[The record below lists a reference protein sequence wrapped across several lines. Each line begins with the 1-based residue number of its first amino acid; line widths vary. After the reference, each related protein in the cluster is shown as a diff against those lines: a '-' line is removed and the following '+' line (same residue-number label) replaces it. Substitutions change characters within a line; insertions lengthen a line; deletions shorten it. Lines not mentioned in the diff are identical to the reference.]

1 MVLTNN
7 YLMKKLVFGII
18 FILILFPTSQSFSQ
32 EYTDTNPTL
41 TVSTN
46 SNANYIYQ
54 DSEGHTVVI
63 GVIENN
69 DPLSFVTN
77 VKVQAYFY
85 DEFNPDPLEV
95 KEGST
100 ILDVIPPSSSSPF
113 LIRSENPNSD
123 IVDVYTKIL
132 TFDTSKII
140 DNSLKISINDIS
152 ISPVTNSNDSV
163 YTFSFSGFLRNGNS
177 QTSETTVHLA
187 FYDVFDRI
195 IQISKIDIG
204 NMDINELASIKLNE
218 EINSSSIGFLLF
230 SESDKFYSD
239 FMSMELPAPQSRT
252 NSDTTC
258 SSSEVS
264 IGGNCTSY
272 DISGGHVESATVNT
286 DDNSVI
292 INIHADDDG
301 VLTIS
306 PSTSTQKGI
315 FMVLVDGEEAN
326 ETGVNSAVIDGNT
339 VVVNFQEGAEQ
350 IEIIGTFVIPEF
362 GTIAAMILAVAIIS
376 IVAISAKSRLSI
388 VPRY

>member
-1 MVLTNN
+1 
-7 YLMKKLVFGII
+7 MKKLIFGIV
-18 FILILFPTSQSFSQ
+18 FVLILFPVSHSFSQ

-41 TVSTN
+41 TVSINPNTN
-46 SNANYIYQ
+46 YVYQ

-63 GVIENN
+63 GIIENN

-85 DEFNPDPLEV
+85 DEFNPEPLEV
-95 KEGST
+95 NEGST
-100 ILDVIPPSSSSPF
+100 TLDVIPPSSSSPF
-113 LIRSENPNSD
+113 IIRSENPNSD
-123 IVDVYTKIL
+123 IVDVFTKL
-132 TFDTSKII
+132 STFETSKIM
-140 DNSLKISINDIS
+140 DDSLKITINDIS
-152 ISPVTNSNDSV
+152 LVSDTSSNELDYV
-163 YTFSFSGFLRNGNS
+163 FSFSGFLRNGNS
-177 QTSETTVHLA
+177 QTSETSVYVA

-195 IQISKIDIG
+195 IQVSKINVG
-204 NMDINELASIKLNE
+204 NLGIDELTSIKLTE
-218 EINSSSIGFLLF
+218 EINSSSVGFVLF

-239 FMSMELPAPQSRT
+239 TINLELPSPQF
-252 NSDTTC
+252 NPNLPTTC
-258 SSSEVS
+258 NSNEVN

-272 DISGGHVESATVNT
+272 DISGGHITSATVNL

-306 PSTSTQKGI
+306 PSQSTQKGI
-315 FMVLVDGEEAN
+315 FMVLVDGEESDDAEIN
-326 ETGVNSAVIDGNT
+326 GNT
-339 VVVNFQEGAEQ
+339 VIVPFGAETEQ
-350 IEIIGTFVIPEF
+350 IEIIGTFVVPEF

>member
-1 MVLTNN
+1 
-7 YLMKKLVFGII
+7 MKKLIFGII

-46 SNANYIYQ
+46 SNTNYVYQ
-54 DSEGHTVVI
+54 DSEGYTVVI

-85 DEFNPDPLEV
+85 DEFNPDPLEI
-95 KEGST
+95 KECST
-100 ILDVIPPSSSSPF
+100 ILDILPPSSSSPF
-113 LIRSENPNSD
+113 VIRSETPNSD

-132 TFDTSKII
+132 TFETSKTQ
-140 DNSLKISINDIS
+140 DDSLKISISDVS
-152 ISPVTNSNDSV
+152 IEPITNSNDSN
-163 YTFSFSGFLRNGNS
+163 YAFSFSGILRNGNS
-177 QTSETTVHLA
+177 QTSETSVYVA

-195 IQISKIDIG
+195 IQISTIDIG
-204 NMDINELASIKLNE
+204 DMNIDELATIKLNE
-218 EINSSSIGFLLF
+218 EISSSSIGFILF
-230 SESDKFYSD
+230 SESDKFYTD
-239 FMSMELPAPQSRT
+239 FIDVEIPEPQLRT
-252 NSDTTC
+252 NLATTC
-258 SSSEVS
+258 GSSEVN

-272 DISGGHVESATVNT
+272 DISGGHVESATVNL

-292 INIHADDDG
+292 INIHAMDDG

-315 FMVLVDGEEAN
+315 FMVLVDGEESDDAEIN
-326 ETGVNSAVIDGNT
+326 GNT
-339 VVVNFQEGAEQ
+339 VIVPFGAETEQ

>member
-1 MVLTNN
+1 
-7 YLMKKLVFGII
+7 MKKLIFGII

-46 SNANYIYQ
+46 SNTNYVYQ
-54 DSEGHTVVI
+54 DSEGYTVVI

-69 DPLSFVTN
+69 DPLSFVTD

-100 ILDVIPPSSSSPF
+100 TLNVIPPSSSSPF
-113 LIRSENPNSD
+113 VIRSENPNSD

-132 TFDTSKII
+132 TFETSKTL
-140 DNSLKISINDIS
+140 DDSLKISINDVS
-152 ISPVTNSNDSV
+152 IDPVTNSNDSS
-163 YTFSFSGFLRNGNS
+163 YTFSFSGILRNGNS
-177 QTSETTVHLA
+177 QTSETSVYLA

-195 IQISKIDIG
+195 IQVSTIDIG
-204 NMDINELASIKLNE
+204 DMNINELVPIKLNE
-218 EINSSSIGFLLF
+218 EISSSSVGFILF
-230 SESDKFYSD
+230 SESDKFYAD
-239 FMSMELPAPQSRT
+239 YLDVEIPAPQLRT
-252 NSDTTC
+252 NLDTTC

-272 DISGGHVESATVNT
+272 DISGGHVESATVNL

-292 INIHADDDG
+292 INIHAMDDG

-315 FMVLVDGEEAN
+315 FMVLVDGEESDDAEIN
-326 ETGVNSAVIDGNT
+326 GNT
-339 VVVNFQEGAEQ
+339 VIVPFGAETEQ

-388 VPRY
+388 QSRY

>member
-1 MVLTNN
+1 MQ
-7 YLMKKLVFGII
+7 KLIFGFI
-18 FILILFPTSQSFSQ
+18 FILILFPISQSFSQ

-46 SNANYIYQ
+46 SNSNYVYQ

-85 DEFNPDPLEV
+85 DEFNPNPLEV

-100 ILDVIPPSSSSPF
+100 ILNVIPPSSTSPF
-113 LIRSENPNSD
+113 VIRSENPNSE
-123 IVDVYTKIL
+123 IINVYTKIL
-132 TFDTSKII
+132 TFETSKIM
-140 DNSLKISINDIS
+140 DDSLKISIGDVS
-152 ISPVTNSNDSV
+152 IEPITNPNDSS
-163 YTFSFSGFLRNGNS
+163 YTFSFSGILRNGNS
-177 QTSETTVHLA
+177 QTSETSVYLA

-195 IQISKIDIG
+195 IQISTIEIG
-204 NMDINELASIKLNE
+204 DMNINELAPVKLNE
-218 EINSSSIGFLLF
+218 EISSSSIGFVLF
-230 SESDKFYSD
+230 SESDKFYTNFID
-239 FMSMELPAPQSRT
+239 VKIPIPQLRT
-252 NSDTTC
+252 NLDTTC
-258 SSSEVS
+258 GSSEVN

-272 DISGGHVESATVNT
+272 DISGGQVTSATVNL

-292 INIHADDDG
+292 ININAEDDG

-306 PSTSTQKGI
+306 PSESTQKGI
-315 FMVLVDGEEAN
+315 FMVLVDGEESDDAEIN
-326 ETGVNSAVIDGNT
+326 GNT
-339 VVVNFQEGAEQ
+339 VIVPFGAETEQ
-350 IEIIGTFVIPEF
+350 IEIIGTFVVPEF

>member
-1 MVLTNN
+1 
-7 YLMKKLVFGII
+7 MKKFILGII

-46 SNANYIYQ
+46 SNTNYVYQ

-63 GVIENN
+63 GVVENN

-77 VKVQAYFY
+77 VQVKAYFY
-85 DEFNPDPLEV
+85 DEFNPNPLEV

-123 IVDVYTKIL
+123 IVDVHTKIL
-132 TFDTSKII
+132 TFETAPFMQ
-140 DNSLKISINDIS
+140 NSLKISINDVAIE
-152 ISPVTNSNDSV
+152 PMNDMNDST
-163 YTFSFSGFLRNGNS
+163 YTFSFSGVLRNGNF
-177 QTSETTVHLA
+177 QISETLVHFA

-195 IQISKIDIG
+195 VQNYTINIDE
-204 NMDINELASIKLNE
+204 MDIDELTPIKLNE
-218 EINSSSIGFLLF
+218 EIISSSVGFLLF
-230 SESDKFYSD
+230 SESDEFYSD
-239 FMSMELPAPQSRT
+239 TIKVELPEPESRT
-252 NSDTTC
+252 NLATTC
-258 SSSEVS
+258 GSSEVN

-272 DISGGHVESATVNT
+272 DISGGHITSATVNT

-292 INIHADDDG
+292 INIQAMDDG

-306 PSTSTQKGI
+306 PSESTQKGI
-315 FMVLVDGEEAN
+315 FMVLVDGEESNDAEIN
-326 ETGVNSAVIDGNT
+326 GNT
-339 VVVNFQEGAEQ
+339 VIVPFGAETEQ

>member
-1 MVLTNN
+1 MVFTDNH
-7 YLMKKLVFGII
+7 LMKKLVFG
-18 FILILFPTSQSFSQ
+18 FVFVLILFPVSQSFSQ
-32 EYTDTNPTL
+32 EYTDTKPTL

-46 SNANYIYQ
+46 SNTNYFYQ

-100 ILDVIPPSSSSPF
+100 ILDVIPPSSTSPF
-113 LIRSENPNSD
+113 LIRSENPNSA
-123 IVDVYTKIL
+123 IVDVFTKIS
-132 TFDTSKII
+132 TFETSNIM
-140 DNSLKISINDIS
+140 DDSLKITIDDIS
-152 ISPVTNSNDSV
+152 IASGTKSNDSDYV
-163 YTFSFSGFLRNGNS
+163 FSFSGFLRNGNS
-177 QTSETTVHLA
+177 QTSETSVYLA

-195 IQISKIDIG
+195 IQISKINVGALDI
-204 NMDINELASIKLNE
+204 DELTSIKLTE
-218 EINSSSIGFLLF
+218 EINSSSVGFVIF

-239 FMSMELPAPQSRT
+239 TVNLELPPPQF
-252 NSDTTC
+252 NPNLPPTC
-258 SSSEVS
+258 NSSEVN

-272 DISGGHVESATVNT
+272 DISGGQVTSATVNT

-306 PSTSTQKGI
+306 PSESTQRGI
-315 FMVLVDGEEAN
+315 FMVLVDGEESDDAEIN
-326 ETGVNSAVIDGNT
+326 GNT
-339 VVVNFQEGAEQ
+339 VIVPFGAETEQ
-350 IEIIGTFVIPEF
+350 IEIIGTFVVPEF

>member
-1 MVLTNN
+1 MVFTDNH
-7 YLMKKLVFGII
+7 LMKKLVFG
-18 FILILFPTSQSFSQ
+18 FVFVLILFPVSQSFSQ
-32 EYTDTNPTL
+32 EYTDTKPTL

-46 SNANYIYQ
+46 SNTNYFYQ

-100 ILDVIPPSSSSPF
+100 ILDVIPPSSTSPF
-113 LIRSENPNSD
+113 LIRSENPNST
-123 IVDVYTKIL
+123 IVDVFTKIS
-132 TFDTSKII
+132 TFETSNIM
-140 DNSLKISINDIS
+140 DDSLKITIDDIS
-152 ISPVTNSNDSV
+152 IASGTKSNDSDYV
-163 YTFSFSGFLRNGNS
+163 FSFSGFLRNGNS
-177 QTSETTVHLA
+177 QTSETSVYLA

-195 IQISKIDIG
+195 IQISKINVGALDI
-204 NMDINELASIKLNE
+204 DELTSIKLTE
-218 EINSSSIGFLLF
+218 EINSSSVGFVLF

-239 FMSMELPAPQSRT
+239 TVNLELPPPQF
-252 NSDTTC
+252 NPNLPPIC
-258 SSSEVS
+258 NSSEVN

-272 DISGGHVESATVNT
+272 DISGGHITSATVNT

-301 VLTIS
+301 ILTIS
-306 PSTSTQKGI
+306 PSESTQRGI
-315 FMVLVDGEEAN
+315 FMVLVDGEESDDAEIN
-326 ETGVNSAVIDGNT
+326 GNT
-339 VVVNFQEGAEQ
+339 VIVPFGAETEQ
-350 IEIIGTFVIPEF
+350 IEIIGTFVVPEF

>member
-1 MVLTNN
+1 
-7 YLMKKLVFGII
+7 MKKLIFGIV
-18 FILILFPTSQSFSQ
+18 FVLILFPVSQSFSQ

-41 TVSTN
+41 IVSTN
-46 SNANYIYQ
+46 SNTNYVYQ

-77 VKVQAYFY
+77 VKVKAYFY
-85 DEFNPDPLEV
+85 DEFNPEPLEV
-95 KEGST
+95 NEGST
-100 ILDVIPPSSSSPF
+100 MLDVIPPSSSSPF
-113 LIRSENPNSD
+113 IIRSENPNSD
-123 IVDVYTKIL
+123 IVDVFTKL
-132 TFDTSKII
+132 STFETSKIM
-140 DNSLKISINDIS
+140 DDSLKITINDIS
-152 ISPVTNSNDSV
+152 LVSDTNSNELEYV
-163 YTFSFSGFLRNGNS
+163 FSFSGFLRNGNS
-177 QTSETTVHLA
+177 QTSETSVYLA
-187 FYDVFDRI
+187 FYDIFDRI
-195 IQISKIDIG
+195 IQVSKINVG
-204 NMDINELASIKLNE
+204 NLGIDELASIKLTE
-218 EINSSSIGFLLF
+218 DINSSSVGFVLF

-239 FMSMELPAPQSRT
+239 TINLELPSPQF
-252 NSDTTC
+252 NPNLPTTC
-258 SSSEVS
+258 NSNEVN

-272 DISGGHVESATVNT
+272 DISGGHITSATVNL

-306 PSTSTQKGI
+306 PSESTQRGI
-315 FMVLVDGEEAN
+315 FMVLVDGEESDDAEIN
-326 ETGVNSAVIDGNT
+326 GNT
-339 VVVNFQEGAEQ
+339 VIVPFGAETEQ